1 VTVES
6 GAGLIHVA
14 GVIDADEARL
24 MIDCGVREIGIPLV
38 LGYHTADLTPAAA
51 AAIVAEFDRQ
61 AGFFL
66 VTYLDQADAV
76 IALCRQ
82 LHVTKVQLHGDI
94 SVQELHK
101 LRVGWPELQIIKSL
115 IVRGDNLQALLSE
128 LEHFTPLVDTFI
140 TDTFDP
146 DTGAIGATGKPH
158 DWSVSAQLVK
168 DSSRPVILAGGLT
181 AGNVQRAIRQTG
193 AAGVD
198 VHTGVEGTDGR
209 KRRDLLE
216 RFVAETTAGFAA

>member
-1 VTVES
+1 MQSKRSIRRVDRGAGAGANGGVGT
-6 GAGLIHVA
+6 GMIKALQAGLITVTL
-14 GVIDADEARL
+14 AR
-24 MIDCGVREIGIPLV
+24 P
-38 LGYHTADLTPAAA
+38 
-51 AAIVAEFDRQ
+51 
-61 AGFFL
+61 
-66 VTYLDQADAV
+66 
-76 IALCRQ
+76 
-82 LHVTKVQLHGDI
+82 
-94 SVQELHK
+94 
-101 LRVGWPELQIIKSL
+101 
-115 IVRGDNLQALLSE
+115 RGS
-128 LEHFTPLVDTFI
+128 H
-140 TDTFDP
+140 
-146 DTGAIGATGKPH
+146 TGAIGATGKPH